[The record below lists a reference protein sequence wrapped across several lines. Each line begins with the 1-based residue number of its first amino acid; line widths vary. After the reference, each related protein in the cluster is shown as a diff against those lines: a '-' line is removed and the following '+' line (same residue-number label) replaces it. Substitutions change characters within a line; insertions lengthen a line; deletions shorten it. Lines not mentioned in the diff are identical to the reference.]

1 MEKQTI
7 FELLS
12 LFLVVF
18 ACIAFRASSAL
29 AAPAPVM
36 PQCLPQRKHRAE
48 QDKRQYNPVARAHRS
63 SPPSCQAANAATHAT
78 AHCSITTP
86 IVASRESSSRRIVA
100 IAATQGV

>member
-29 AAPAPVM
+29 AAPAM
-36 PQCLPQRKHRAE
+36 PQRLPQCKHHAE

-78 AHCSITTP
+78 VHCSITTP